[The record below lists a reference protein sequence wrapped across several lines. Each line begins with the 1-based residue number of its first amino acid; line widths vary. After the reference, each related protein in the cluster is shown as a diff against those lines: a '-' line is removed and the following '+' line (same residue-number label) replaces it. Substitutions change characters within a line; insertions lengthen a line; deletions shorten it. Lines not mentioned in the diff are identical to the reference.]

1 MFLKDA
7 DHIFALRQPIHF
19 QSPCNLTDNDESS
32 YTSAFL
38 LTFYVGFSLCLMELA
53 TVSYSCIL
61 SLGKNADSSRLVAP
75 GFDRCLQCVTI
86 KIGALEITLTRCVFI
101 PSFLTCSHTPKC
113 ILKATHAFSATHAIF
128 IYSYSRLVYILCI
141 ETS

>member
-1 MFLKDA
+1 MLTIF
-7 DHIFALRQPIHF
+7 FALRQPIHC
-19 QSPCNLTDNDESS
+19 QSPCNLPVNDECS

-38 LTFYVGFSLCLMELA
+38 LTFCVGFPACLVELA

-61 SLGKNADSSRLVAP
+61 SLGKNADSSRFLAP

-86 KIGALEITLTRCVFI
+86 KTGALEITLTRCVFI
-101 PSFLTCSHTPKC
+101 SSFLTCSHTPKC
-113 ILKATHAFSATHAIF
+113 ILKATHAFSATRAIF
-128 IYSYSRLVYILCI
+128 IYSYSRLIYILCI